1 MGLSEPVQKPAE
13 AEHIDL
19 RTFGKRSHTPFPAH
33 FQVLTVTG
41 NSPEFS
47 AFLPEVTGFSTNNKG
62 LAINCSWMRRIQI
75 GENACLDQVPKK
87 NFQPKQPL
95 SPKALP
101 RGRALPPKKG
111 HGKTIRGEPAA
122 QKDRF
127 RNPHRPLGL
136 KKRVTREP
144 KAGRPGSPRPQQI
157 T

>member
-13 AEHIDL
+13 AEQIDL

-41 NSPEFS
+41 KYPEFS

-75 GENACLDQVPKK
+75 GENACLDQVPTQKYTPQTPSK
-87 NFQPKQPL
+87 PQS
-95 SPKALP
+95 SPSGP
-101 RGRALPPKKG
+101 RPTPKKG

>member
-13 AEHIDL
+13 AEQIDL

-87 NFQPKQPL
+87 NFQLKQPL

-101 RGRALPPKKG
+101 RGRALPPKKATERQSG
-111 HGKTIRGEPAA
+111 AN
-122 QKDRF
+122 Q
-127 RNPHRPLGL
+127 PHR
-136 KKRVTREP
+136 RTASVTRTVLWDL
-144 KAGRPGSPRPQQI
+144 KRG
-157 T
+157 

>member
-13 AEHIDL
+13 TEHIDL

-75 GENACLDQVPKK
+75 GENACLDQVPTKIY
-87 NFQPKQPL
+87 QT
-95 SPKALP
+95 
-101 RGRALPPKKG
+101 
-111 HGKTIRGEPAA
+111 KTAP
-122 QKDRF
+122 
-127 RNPHRPLGL
+127 
-136 KKRVTREP
+136 
-144 KAGRPGSPRPQQI
+144 
-157 T
+157 

>member
-19 RTFGKRSHTPFPAH
+19 RTFEKRSHTPFPTH

-41 NSPEFS
+41 KYPEFS

-101 RGRALPPKKG
+101 RGRALPPKKATERQSG
-111 HGKTIRGEPAA
+111 AN
-122 QKDRF
+122 Q
-127 RNPHRPLGL
+127 PHR
-136 KKRVTREP
+136 RTASVTRTVLWDL
-144 KAGRPGSPRPQQI
+144 KRG
-157 T
+157 